1 MRLSTL
7 SPNSKSENSLLL
19 LKVNNSLHSFFH
31 LAFVDISI
39 SHIKMPEA
47 RYYSSL
53 IV

>member
-19 LKVNNSLHSFFH
+19 KVNNSLHSFFH
-31 LAFVDISI
+31 LAFVNISI